1 MLATTVATDP
11 PVPPP
16 ANLSHSVKEPP
27 HDDGVWQSIAKLA
40 GQPVI
45 WATHWRPLKN
55 KPDKIAAFAI
65 VDQTRLHAALFN
77 GPTMPGPGAWKN
89 GNRVMKAALP
99 SLVAAFNGG
108 FELRHMFKGGYK
120 TEGVTVAPL
129 QKGHATIA
137 IKADGTIQVGEY
149 GVDFTDDGSWLSFR
163 QNLPPVVLKGAT
175 NTHTHSQNVWGT
187 NYGGVLVSN
196 RSAVCNRADGRLMFA
211 YVPLVNVVDLASIL
225 VSAGCTFAMQL
236 DINGTWP
243 QFCTYTGFGSTI
255 RQGLAI
261 DSRMTNPN
269 RYVVKSAKDFIAF
282 FDPATLPG
290 GVLAG

>member
-1 MLATTVATDP
+1 M
-11 PVPPP
+11 
-16 ANLSHSVKEPP
+16 
-27 HDDGVWQSIAKLA
+27 
-40 GQPVI
+40 
-45 WATHWRPLKN
+45 
-55 KPDKIAAFAI
+55 
-65 VDQTRLHAALFN
+65 FN
-77 GPTMPGPGAWKN
+77 
-89 GNRVMKAALP
+89 
-99 SLVAAFNGG
+99 
-108 FELRHMFKGGYK
+108 GGYK

-129 QKGHATIA
+129 KKGDATIA

-149 GVDFTDDGSWLSFR
+149 GVDFTDDGAWLSFR
-163 QNLPPVVLKGAT
+163 QNLPPVVLKGKT
-175 NTHTHSQNVWGT
+175 NTHIHSQNVWGT

-243 QFCTYTGFGSTI
+243 QFCTYKGFGTT
-255 RQGLAI
+255 RRLGLPI

-282 FDPATLPG
+282 FDPATLKP